1 MILPRGTMSPFFR
14 VEEFVHPAIFKSRGL
29 NSIQHVSEFQ
39 INAAHTIRV
48 LSNAPTTI
56 NNWHNGGDRIHS
68 GTRPPGMAPKGGGR
82 LSQHYHSRA
91 IDTQVFG
98 LTPKQVHELI
108 FDNFTEFF
116 ELGLTTLESLE
127 FTPNW
132 THMDGRLY
140 DAQTLLKIERE
151 KKFIIVNP

>member
-1 MILPRGTMSPFFR
+1 MILQRGEMSPYFK
-14 VEEFVHPAIFKSRGL
+14 VEEFVHPQIFKLRGV

-39 INAAHTIRV
+39 INAAHTLRV
-48 LSNAPTTI
+48 LAGMAVEI
-56 NNWHNGGDRIHS
+56 NTWHKGGKRVHS
-68 GTRPPGMAPKGGGR
+68 GTRPPMLAPKGGGR

-91 IDTQVFG
+91 IDPMVSG

-108 FDNFTEFF
+108 FDNFLEFF

-127 FTPNW
+127 FTPTW

-140 DAQTLLKIERE
+140 DARTLSNIE
-151 KKFIIVNP
+151 KNKQFIIVNP